1 MITLRLQIF
10 ATLLAAAFLVGMI
23 ELIRKNRVQLKYALL
38 WLFSGGMML
47 LLALFPEILHWA
59 AGLLGVYDPVNALF
73 AIMLCLGFVLMIS
86 YSVIM
91 SGNKKAMVRL
101 TQEIALLEKRVR
113 ELETEK
119 KTAEKQTP
127 PEGKQGG
134 AA

>member
-47 LLALFPEILHWA
+47 LLALFPGILHWA

-113 ELETEK
+113 ELEAEK
-119 KTAEKQTP
+119 KTAEKQTA

-134 AA
+134 TA